1 MLGPVAPTLLLAVT
15 EPAGEE
21 STRELLVPATNEL
34 VWGTV
39 AFLAFLFFMV
49 KYVMPIARKTLA
61 ERTAG
66 IEGKLAQA
74 EADRNEAQA
83 LLARYQQQLAEARE
97 EAGRIRTE
105 AQSQRAE
112 IVEEARAEAR
122 TEAQRI
128 TESATAQIAS
138 ERLQALTELRREVGT
153 LAVDLAGRIVGESL
167 EDDARQRR
175 SVERYLAELEGP
187 QTQSGPQGQPAGTAV

>member
-1 MLGPVAPTLLLAVT
+1 MLSSIAPSSWLAVA
-15 EPAGEE
+15 EPGEE
-21 STRELLVPATNEL
+21 ASTRELLIPATNEL

-39 AFLAFLFFMV
+39 AFLAFLLFMV
-49 KYVMPIARKTLA
+49 KYVMPIARRTLA

-83 LLARYQQQLAEARE
+83 LLKRYEAQLADARS

-105 AQSQRAE
+105 AQTQRAE

-128 TESATAQIAS
+128 TEAATAQIAS
-138 ERLQALTELRREVGT
+138 ERASALAELRREVGT

-167 EDDARQRR
+167 QDDARQRGTVDR
-175 SVERYLAELEGP
+175 FLGGLEDAA
-187 QTQSGPQGQPAGTAV
+187 PARTNA